1 MKTIRVRVNVVASF
15 GEAMSGNRLV
25 EKPVRPGRCVSL
37 LQLAKRGGYI
47 ERVGTTLTEVLMSLM
62 IMSIGIVS
70 VATLF
75 PISALRTLEAN
86 KQTNSAIASFNANAA
101 IDARPELIHNPD
113 DGIPESVSLFSTES
127 NASKYTSSLNAA
139 LGSDFRGKSYVVDP
153 WGYWELYTLPPA
165 PPALVIHQE
174 FGNVGGAPPT
184 TLYPD
189 ARRVKRYPAFLTS
202 AIDAAHFVSQ
212 PDNWKFVTEAALD
225 LTASQSP
232 TALTLDIEADLSS
245 INGITGVPATQAV
258 LYRATIF
265 DADGAKSETRL
276 LSSNPTG
283 QQVTWGGPLPTRI
296 MEDQNGSGTLDPGED
311 YDGDGVLDLPSRVR
325 VEVADQV
332 YTWMLSVRKASTG
345 VCGVDAVIFFK
356 RGFDPA
362 YEEVHTA
369 DFRVMPF
376 GMGDYTADPLA
387 NPPIPPPNDLPD
399 LGTKPSLPNYRVRVV
414 YTGDPPPVRSG
425 GYVFD
430 TSNAFWY
437 RISKVERETNED
449 RNGNGSLDPGEDR
462 NGNSVIDP
470 TIDLIVDEP
479 IRANNGP
486 VNSGGAILHPRVVN
500 VFPLDN
506 KRP

>member
-15 GEAMSGNRLV
+15 GEATLENQLV
-25 EKPVRPGRCVSL
+25 EKPVRRGRRVPL
-37 LQLAKRGGYI
+37 LYLAERGGYI
-47 ERVGTTLTEVLMSLM
+47 GRVGTTLTEVLMSLM

-86 KQTNSAIASFNANAA
+86 KQTNSAIASFNANSA

-113 DGIPESVSLFSTES
+113 DGIPESYSLFSSEP
-127 NASKYTSSLNAA
+127 NASKYTSNLNAA

-153 WGYWELYTLPPA
+153 WGYYEVSTTGLINT
-165 PPALVIHQE
+165 E
-174 FGNVGGAPPT
+174 FGNVGGTALPTFPPG
-184 TLYPD
+184 
-189 ARRVKRYPAFLTS
+189 RRVKRYKAFLTS

-212 PDNWKFVTEAALD
+212 PDSWKFVTEAALD
-225 LTASQSP
+225 LTASQSA

-265 DADGAKSETRL
+265 DADGTKSETRL

-283 QQVTWGGPLPTRI
+283 QQVTWAAALPTRV
-296 MEDQNGSGTLDPGED
+296 MEDQNGNGSLDAGED
-311 YDGDGVLDLPSRVR
+311 YDGDGVLDFPSRVR
-325 VEVADQV
+325 VEVVDQV

-345 VCGVDAVIFFK
+345 VCGVDAVVFFK

-369 DFRVMPF
+369 DFRVTGYGP
-376 GMGDYTADPLA
+376 DDLADTAD
-387 NPPIPPPNDLPD
+387 DT
-399 LGTKPSLPNYRVRVV
+399 LGPNYRVRVQF
-414 YTGDPPPVRSG
+414 TGDPPEARRG

-430 TSNAFWY
+430 TSNGFWY
-437 RISKVERETNED
+437 RIRAVEKETSTE
-449 RNGNGSLDPGEDR
+449 LYLVVEEQ
-462 NGNSVIDP
+462 V
-470 TIDLIVDEP
+470 
-479 IRANNGP
+479 RASNGP
-486 VNSGGAILHPRVVN
+486 ANQGGAILHPKVVN